1 MRSFLYGLLV
11 LIGSSITLYASDAPA
26 PPRYQIY
33 GGYTWLSNSF
43 NGFPGMRQSLNGW
56 DASVGFPPWHSLRFK
71 IDVYKYSG
79 TNQGSEQKAMYF
91 MAGGQYDYRFKRM
104 TLFGEGMMGDAGLNR
119 NWGPQQV
126 RSSTAAFAGLL
137 GGGLDTAISRHF
149 AYRVDGGF
157 QYTYTSLVGP
167 APDYT
172 PFRPPGIPEYF
183 GRLSTGLVWQ
193 F

>member
-1 MRSFLYGLLV
+1 MRSCLFGLLV
-11 LIGSSITLYASDAPA
+11 LICSSTILYAGEAPA
-26 PPRYQIY
+26 HYQLY

-43 NGFPGMRQSLNGW
+43 NGFPGMRQPLNGW
-56 DASVGFPPWHSLRFK
+56 DASLGFPSWRGLRFK
-71 IDVYKYSG
+71 FDVYGYSG
-79 TNQGSEQKAMYF
+79 TNQGSPQKAIFF
-91 MAGGQYDYRFKRM
+91 MAGGQYDYRLKRV
-104 TLFGEGMMGDAGLNR
+104 TIFGEGLMGDAGLNR

-137 GGGLDTAISRHF
+137 GGGFDTAITRHF

-157 QYTYTSLVGP
+157 QYAYTSLVGP
-167 APDYT
+167 AALYT

-183 GRLSTGLVWQ
+183 GRVSTGLVWQ